1 MSVYFVTSNYSFSG
15 AKVRL
20 FLKNA
25 SIFDFLAFWRRNHP
39 SSSYSSYLYT
49 FKTNPMETTEK
60 KLFLLDAY
68 ALIYRAFFAMSK
80 NPRLNSKGVNTSAV
94 MGFLNSLYEILQK
107 EKPSHIGVAFDVA
120 GTAQRQAEYSE
131 YKANRE
137 KMPDDLRDAIPY
149 IIRLIEGFNI
159 PVYGVEGYEAD
170 DVIGT
175 LAKKAEQQGFLTY
188 MMTPDKDFG
197 QLVTDKILLYKPAK
211 FGEPAQVWGP
221 KEVCERYGIQE
232 PKQLIDILG
241 LWGDAADNIPGIP
254 GIGEKTAAQLV
265 GKYGSVENLIA
276 HADELKGKQ
285 KENVVNFAE
294 QGLMSKSLA
303 TINLEVP
310 VEFNEEELKAK
321 EPDVPML
328 MALFEE
334 LEFRTF
340 AKRFL
345 EDYKT
350 KQSTLDGPSTLRQA
364 QGSGTL
370 ASPSLRGTK
379 QSREVTE
386 GSQQNDLFST
396 EATSPSGQFD
406 LFNQGDN
413 SGLLEFSDKDSAKTV
428 AHNYQLVE
436 SDADIQALVGLLS
449 KQKQFVFD
457 TETTNIDVYSAELV
471 GLSFAIK
478 AHEAWYLSMPADQ
491 EECQKKLEL
500 LRPLFEDE
508 SILKIG
514 QNLKYDISMLA
525 QYGISVKG
533 KLFDTMLAHYLLEP
547 EQRHNM
553 DYLAEVYLNYIT
565 IPIEDLIG
573 KGRQQKTMREVPVN
587 LVKEYAA
594 EDADITLQLYEKLLP
609 LLKENGVEKLF
620 YEIEMPLVPVLSRME
635 ANGVRI
641 DTENLLQISEAFGV
655 EIHKIEE
662 EIYNAAGM
670 PFNIA
675 SPKQLGEVLFEKL
688 RIDEK
693 AKKTKTGQYATGEDV
708 LQKLSHKHPII
719 QLILDYRSFTKLK
732 STYLDAL
739 PALVNPKDGLIHT
752 SYNQAVTATGRLSSN
767 NPNLQNIPV
776 RTEKGREIRRA
787 FVPRSPQYTLLAADY
802 SQIELRIIA
811 HLSQDPAMMADFNL
825 GHDIHAATAAKVFHV
840 PMDQVTKEQRSRAKA
855 VNFGI
860 IYGMSA
866 FGLAERMELSRS
878 EAADIIKKYFEEYA
892 GIKEYMNRSIALA
905 RERGYAETILG
916 RRRYLRDINGAN
928 SVVRGFAERNAI
940 NAPIQGSSADMIKI
954 AMIGIHEELERLKMQ
969 SKMILQVHDELVFD
983 AHLDE
988 LDALKAIVQDK
999 MVNALPLSVPVV
1011 VEMNTG
1017 ANWLEAH

>member
-1 MSVYFVTSNYSFSG
+1 M
-15 AKVRL
+15 
-20 FLKNA
+20 
-25 SIFDFLAFWRRNHP
+25 
-39 SSSYSSYLYT
+39 
-49 FKTNPMETTEK
+49 EK

-68 ALIYRAFFAMSK
+68 ALIYRAFFALNK
-80 NPRLNSKGVNTSAV
+80 NPRINSKGLNTSAI
-94 MGFLNSLYEILQK
+94 MGFLNSLYEILK
-107 EKPSHIGVAFDVA
+107 NEKPTHIGVAFDVA

-137 KMPDDLRDAIPY
+137 KMPDDLRESIPY
-149 IIRLIEGFNI
+149 IIRLIEAFNI
-159 PVYGVEGYEAD
+159 AIYGVEGYEAD

-175 LAKKAEQQGFLTY
+175 LSKKAEQEGFTTY

-197 QLVTDKILLYKPAK
+197 QLVTDKVLLYKPAK
-211 FGEPAQVWGP
+211 FSEPAQVWGP
-221 KEVCERYGIQE
+221 KEVCERYGIKE

-254 GIGEKTAAQLV
+254 GIGEKTAAALV
-265 GKYGSVENLIA
+265 SQYGSVENLIA

-285 KENVVNFAE
+285 KENVINYAE
-294 QGLMSKSLA
+294 QGLMSKALA

-310 VEFNEEELKAK
+310 VEFNEEELRMK
-321 EPDVPML
+321 EPDLPSL

-340 AKRFL
+340 AKRFMD
-345 EDYKT
+345 DYKKT
-350 KQSTLDGPSTLRQA
+350 QA
-364 QGSGTL
+364 G
-370 ASPSLRGTK
+370 AAPSLQETKPSIETGGT
-379 QSREVTE
+379 QIT
-386 GSQQNDLFST
+386 
-396 EATSPSGQFD
+396 FD
-406 LFNQGDN
+406 LFNQDGATDN
-413 SGLLEFSDKDSAKTV
+413 LVPFSDKDSAKTLK
-428 AHNYQLVE
+428 HDYRLVE
-436 SDADIQALVGLLS
+436 TETDIKALVERLM
-449 KQKQFVFD
+449 KEKQFVFD
-457 TETTNIDVYSAELV
+457 SETTNIDVYSAELV

-478 AHEAWYLSMPADQ
+478 AHEAWYLPMPANRED
-491 EECQKKLEL
+491 CQKKLEL

-508 SILKIG
+508 GILKIG
-514 QNLKYDISMLA
+514 QNLKYDLSMLS

-573 KGRQQKTMREVPVN
+573 KGRQQKTMREVPIE

-635 ANGVRI
+635 ANGVKI
-641 DTENLLQISEAFGV
+641 DTENLQQISEAFGE

-662 EIYNAAGM
+662 EIYALAGT

-675 SPKQLGEVLFEKL
+675 SPKQLGEVLFERL
-688 RIDEK
+688 HVDEK
-693 AKKTKTGQYATGEDV
+693 AKKTKTGQYATGEEV
-708 LQKLSHKHPII
+708 LQKLLHKHAII
-719 QLILDYRSFTKLK
+719 QKILDYRSLTKLK

-776 RTEKGREIRRA
+776 RTAQGREIRRA
-787 FVPRSPQYTLLAADY
+787 FVPRSEAYTLLAADY

-811 HLSQDPAMMADFNL
+811 HLSGDPAMVNDFNM

-905 RERGYAETILG
+905 KERGYAETILG
-916 RRRYLRDINGAN
+916 RRRYLRDINSSN

-954 AMIGIHEELERLKMQ
+954 AMIGIHEEMERLQMQ

-988 LDALKAIVQDK
+988 LEALKTLVQDK
-999 MVNALPLSVPVV
+999 MVNALPLSVPVI

>member
-1 MSVYFVTSNYSFSG
+1 
-15 AKVRL
+15 
-20 FLKNA
+20 
-25 SIFDFLAFWRRNHP
+25 
-39 SSSYSSYLYT
+39 
-49 FKTNPMETTEK
+49 METTEK

-80 NPRLNSKGVNTSAV
+80 NPRMNSKGVNTSAV

-107 EKPSHIGVAFDVA
+107 EKPTHIGVAFDVA

-149 IIRLIEGFNI
+149 IIRLIEAFNI

-175 LAKKAEQQGFLTY
+175 LSKKAEKQGFTTY

-232 PKQLIDILG
+232 PTQLIDILG

-254 GIGEKTAAQLV
+254 GIGEKTAAILV

-285 KENVVNFAE
+285 KENVIAFAE
-294 QGLMSKSLA
+294 QGLMSKALA

-310 VEFNEEELKAK
+310 VDFDEEELKAK
-321 EPDVPML
+321 DPDVPAL

-345 EDYKT
+345 EDYKG
-350 KQSTLDGPSTLRQA
+350 KHGVDSPLPPSQRGKLETQL
-364 QGSGTL
+364 
-370 ASPSLRGTK
+370 PSSQRGTS
-379 QSREVTE
+379 QPTNGAG
-386 GSQQNDLFST
+386 GSQSSDLFS
-396 EATSPSGQFD
+396 SSGELD
-406 LFNQGDN
+406 LFHQGDN
-413 SGLLEFSDKDSAKTV
+413 SGLLEFSDKDSAKTI
-428 AHNYQLVE
+428 AHDYKLVE
-436 SDADIQALVGLLS
+436 AESDIKALVALLS
-449 KQKQFVFD
+449 KQQQFVFD

-471 GLSFAIK
+471 GVSFAIK
-478 AHEAWYLSMPADQ
+478 AHEAWYLSMPSEREA
-491 EECQKKLEL
+491 CQKKLEL
-500 LRPLFEDE
+500 LRPLFESE
-508 SILKIG
+508 NILKIG

-525 QYGISVKG
+525 QYGIAVKG
-533 KLFDTMLAHYLLEP
+533 KMFDTMLAHYLLEP

-553 DYLAEVYLNYIT
+553 DYLAEVYLNYLT

-573 KGRQQKTMREVPVN
+573 KGRQQKTMREGPVE

-609 LLKENGVEKLF
+609 LLTENGVEKLF

-635 ANGVRI
+635 ANGVKI
-641 DTENLLQISEAFGV
+641 DTENLQQISEAFGV
-655 EIHKIEE
+655 EIRIIEE
-662 EIYNAAGM
+662 EIYKAAGT

-675 SPKQLGEVLFEKL
+675 SPKQLGEILFERL

-708 LQKLSHKHPII
+708 LQKLAHKHPII
-719 QLILDYRSFTKLK
+719 QMILDYRSFTKLK

-787 FVPRSPQYTLLAADY
+787 FVPRSEAYTLLAADY

-811 HLSQDPAMMADFNL
+811 HLSQDPAMVADFNL

-878 EAADIIKKYFEEYA
+878 EAADIIRKYFEEYA

-954 AMIGIHEELERLKMQ
+954 AMIGIHQELERLKMQ

-988 LDALKAIVQDK
+988 LDALKAIVQNK

>member
-1 MSVYFVTSNYSFSG
+1 
-15 AKVRL
+15 
-20 FLKNA
+20 
-25 SIFDFLAFWRRNHP
+25 
-39 SSSYSSYLYT
+39 
-49 FKTNPMETTEK
+49 MENTEK

-68 ALIYRAFFAMSK
+68 ALIYRAFFALSK
-80 NPRLNSKGVNTSAV
+80 NPRMNSKGVNTSAV

-107 EKPSHIGVAFDVA
+107 EKPTHIGVAFDVS
-120 GTAQRQAEYSE
+120 GTAQRQAEYSK

-137 KMPDDLRDAIPY
+137 KMPDDLRDSIPY
-149 IIRLIEGFNI
+149 IIRLIEAFNI
-159 PVYGVEGYEAD
+159 PVYGMEGYEAD

-175 LAKKAEQQGFLTY
+175 LSKKAEQLDFITY

-221 KEVCERYGIQE
+221 KEVCERYGIKE

-265 GKYGSVENLIA
+265 QKYGSVENLIA

-294 QGLMSKSLA
+294 QGLLSKALA

-321 EPDVPML
+321 EPDVPAL

-334 LEFRTF
+334 LEFKTF

-345 EDYKT
+345 EDRGRGT
-350 KQSTLDGPSTLRQA
+350 AGHETTGRETMDTLDLFHQDGD
-364 QGSGTL
+364 
-370 ASPSLRGTK
+370 
-379 QSREVTE
+379 
-386 GSQQNDLFST
+386 NDLL
-396 EATSPSGQFD
+396 G
-406 LFNQGDN
+406 
-413 SGLLEFSDKDSAKTV
+413 FSDKDSAKTV
-428 AHNYQLVE
+428 QHDYKLVE
-436 SDADIQALVGLLS
+436 SDADIKSLVDLLC
-449 KQKQFVFD
+449 KQKQIVFD

-471 GLSFAIK
+471 GLSFSIK
-478 AHEAWYLSMPADQ
+478 AHEAWYLSMPA
-491 EECQKKLEL
+491 EREACQKKLEL
-500 LRPLFEDE
+500 LRPLFENE
-508 SILKIG
+508 GIQKIG

-533 KLFDTMLAHYLLEP
+533 PMFDTMLAHYLLEP

-553 DYLAEVYLNYIT
+553 DYLAEVYLNYLT

-573 KGRQQKTMREVPVN
+573 KGRQQKTMREVPVEQ
-587 LVKEYAA
+587 VKEYAA
-594 EDADITLQLYEKLLP
+594 EDADITLQLYEKLMP

-635 ANGVRI
+635 ANGVKI
-641 DTENLLQISEAFGV
+641 DTENLQQISEEFGK
-655 EIHKIEE
+655 EIRKIEE
-662 EIYNAAGM
+662 QIYGAAGT

-675 SPKQLGEVLFEKL
+675 SPKQLGEILFEKL
-688 RIDEK
+688 KIDEK

-719 QLILDYRSFTKLK
+719 QMILDYRSYTKLK

-787 FVPRSPQYTLLAADY
+787 FVPRSPQYTLLAAD
-802 SQIELRIIA
+802 
-811 HLSQDPAMMADFNL
+811 
-825 GHDIHAATAAKVFHV
+825 AATAAKVFHV
-840 PMDQVTKEQRSRAKA
+840 PMEQVTKEQRSRAKA

-954 AMIGIHEELERLKMQ
+954 AMIGIHQELERLKMQ

-988 LDALKAIVQDK
+988 LDTLKAIVQDK

-1017 ANWLEAH
+1017 SNWLEAH

>member
-1 MSVYFVTSNYSFSG
+1 
-15 AKVRL
+15 
-20 FLKNA
+20 
-25 SIFDFLAFWRRNHP
+25 
-39 SSSYSSYLYT
+39 
-49 FKTNPMETTEK
+49 METTEK

-68 ALIYRAFFAMSK
+68 ALIYRAFFAMNK
-80 NPRLNSKGVNTSAV
+80 NPRMNSKGVNTSAV
-94 MGFLNSLYEILQK
+94 MGFLNSLYEILK
-107 EKPSHIGVAFDVA
+107 NEKPTHIGVAFDVA

-137 KMPDDLRDAIPY
+137 KMPDDLRDSIPY
-149 IIRLIEGFNI
+149 IIRLIEAFNI

-175 LAKKAEQQGFLTY
+175 LSKKAEQQGFVTY

-211 FGEPAQVWGP
+211 FGEPAQIWGP
-221 KEVCERYGIQE
+221 KEVCQRYGIQE

-265 GKYGSVENLIA
+265 GQYGSVENLIA

-285 KENVVNFAE
+285 KENVINFAE
-294 QGLMSKSLA
+294 QGLMSKALA

-310 VEFNEEELKAK
+310 VEFDEEELKAK
-321 EPDVPML
+321 EPDLPAL

-334 LEFRTF
+334 LEFKTF

-345 EDYKT
+345 EDYKKT
-350 KQSTLDGPSTLRQA
+350 HSNVPQVETPTAKPS
-364 QGSGTL
+364 
-370 ASPSLRGTK
+370 SP
-379 QSREVTE
+379 
-386 GSQQNDLFST
+386 DLFSNET
-396 EATSPSGQFD
+396 PSTSGQFD
-406 LFNQGDN
+406 LFGQSEND
-413 SGLLEFSDKDSAKTV
+413 LLEFSDKDSAKTM
-428 AHNYQLVE
+428 AHEYKLVE
-436 SDADIQALVGLLS
+436 TETDIKALVELLS

-478 AHEAWYLSMPADQ
+478 AHEAWYLPMPTERD
-491 EECQKKLEL
+491 ECQKKLEL

-533 KLFDTMLAHYLLEP
+533 KMFDTMLAHYLLEP

-573 KGRQQKTMREVPVN
+573 KGRQQKTMREVPVE

-594 EDADITLQLYEKLLP
+594 EDADITLQLYDKLLP

-635 ANGVRI
+635 ANGVKI
-641 DTENLLQISEAFGV
+641 DTENLQQISEEFGR
-655 EIHKIEE
+655 EIKKIEE
-662 EIYNAAGM
+662 EIYALAGT

-675 SPKQLGEVLFEKL
+675 SPKQLGEILFEKL
-688 RIDEK
+688 HIDEK

-719 QLILDYRSFTKLK
+719 QKILDYRSFTKLK

-811 HLSQDPAMMADFNL
+811 HLSQDPAMVADFNL

-840 PMDQVTKEQRSRAKA
+840 PMEHVTKEQRSRAKA

-905 RERGYAETILG
+905 KERGYAETILG
-916 RRRYLRDINGAN
+916 RRRYLRDINAAN

-954 AMIGIHEELERLKMQ
+954 AMIGIHEELQRLKMQ

-1017 ANWLEAH
+1017 NNWLEAH

>member
-1 MSVYFVTSNYSFSG
+1 M
-15 AKVRL
+15 
-20 FLKNA
+20 
-25 SIFDFLAFWRRNHP
+25 
-39 SSSYSSYLYT
+39 
-49 FKTNPMETTEK
+49 K

-68 ALIYRAFFAMSK
+68 ALIYRAFFALNK

-94 MGFLNSLYEILQK
+94 MGFLNSLYEILK
-107 EKPSHIGVAFDVA
+107 NEKPTHIGVAFDVA
-120 GTAQRQAEYSE
+120 GTAQRQEEYSE

-149 IIRLIEGFNI
+149 IIRLIEAFNI

-175 LAKKAEQQGFLTY
+175 MSKMAEKQGFLTY

-197 QLVTDKILLYKPAK
+197 QLVTDKVLLYKPAK
-211 FGEPAQVWGP
+211 FGEPAQIWGP
-221 KEVCERYGIQE
+221 KEVCERYGIQD

-254 GIGEKTAAQLV
+254 GIGEKTAAILV

-285 KENVVNFAE
+285 KENVIEYAE
-294 QGLMSKSLA
+294 QGLMSKALA

-321 EPDVPML
+321 EPNLPAL

-334 LEFRTF
+334 LEFKTF

-345 EDYKT
+345 DDYKKMHEGQPIIET
-350 KQSTLDGPSTLRQA
+350 PAPKPS
-364 QGSGTL
+364 
-370 ASPSLRGTK
+370 SP
-379 QSREVTE
+379 
-386 GSQQNDLFST
+386 DLFST
-396 EATSPSGQFD
+396 EAPTPSGAFD
-406 LFNQGDN
+406 LFHQGGETGD
-413 SGLLEFSDKDSAKTV
+413 LLAFSDKDSAKTV
-428 AHNYQLVE
+428 QHDYKLVE
-436 SDADIQALVGLLS
+436 TETDIKTLVEFLS

-457 TETTNIDVYSAELV
+457 TETTNIDVYSANLV
-471 GLSFAIK
+471 GLSLAIK
-478 AHEAWYLSMPADQ
+478 AHEAWYLPMPANQD
-491 EECQKKLEL
+491 ECQQKLEL
-500 LRPLFEDE
+500 LRPLFENE

-525 QYGISVKG
+525 QYGIAVKG
-533 KLFDTMLAHYLLEP
+533 KMFDTMLAHYLLEP

-573 KGRQQKTMREVPVN
+573 KGRMQKTMRDVPVS

-635 ANGVRI
+635 ANGVKI
-641 DTENLLQISEAFGV
+641 DTENLKQISEEFGR
-655 EIHKIEE
+655 EIHNIEE
-662 EIYNAAGM
+662 EIYDLAGT

-675 SPKQLGEVLFEKL
+675 SPKQLGEILFEKL

-708 LQKLSHKHPII
+708 LQKLLHKHPIV
-719 QLILDYRSFTKLK
+719 QKILDYRSFTKLK

-787 FVPRSPQYTLLAADY
+787 FVPRNEAYTLLAADY

-811 HLSQDPAMMADFNL
+811 HLSQDPAMVADFNL

-916 RRRYLRDINGAN
+916 RRRYLRDINGSN

-954 AMIGIHEELERLKMQ
+954 AMIGIHEELQRLKMQ

-983 AHLDE
+983 VHLDE
-988 LDALKAIVQDK
+988 LDTLKAIVQDK
-999 MVNALPLSVPVV
+999 MINALPLSVPVV

-1017 ANWLEAH
+1017 SNWLEAH

>member
-1 MSVYFVTSNYSFSG
+1 
-15 AKVRL
+15 
-20 FLKNA
+20 
-25 SIFDFLAFWRRNHP
+25 
-39 SSSYSSYLYT
+39 
-49 FKTNPMETTEK
+49 METTEK

-68 ALIYRAFFAMSK
+68 ALIYRAFFALNK
-80 NPRLNSKGVNTSAV
+80 NPRLNSKGLNTSAI
-94 MGFLNSLYEILQK
+94 MGFLNSLYEILK
-107 EKPSHIGVAFDVA
+107 NEKPTHIGVAFDVA
-120 GTAQRQAEYSE
+120 GTEQRQAEYSE

-137 KMPDDLRDAIPY
+137 KMPEDLREAIPY

-159 PVYGVEGYEAD
+159 PIYGVEGYEAD

-175 LAKKAEQQGFLTY
+175 MSKMAEQQGFITY

-197 QLVTDKILLYKPAK
+197 QLVTDKVLLYKPAK
-211 FGEPAQVWGP
+211 FGEPAQIWGP

-254 GIGEKTAAQLV
+254 GIGEKTAAILV

-285 KENVVNFAE
+285 KENVIAYAE
-294 QGLMSKSLA
+294 QGLMSKALA

-310 VEFNEEELKAK
+310 VEFNEEELRIK
-321 EPDVPML
+321 EPDVPAL

-334 LEFRTF
+334 LEFKTF

-345 EDYKT
+345 DDYKKT
-350 KQSTLDGPSTLRQA
+350 HEDAL
-364 QGSGTL
+364 
-370 ASPSLRGTK
+370 PSLRGTK
-379 QSREVTE
+379 QSKEATE
-386 GSQQNDLFST
+386 SQTPNLFSN
-396 EATSPSGQFD
+396 EASIPSGQFD
-406 LFNQGDN
+406 LFHQDDTTGD
-413 SGLLEFSDKDSAKTV
+413 LLAFSDKNSAKTTQ
-428 AHNYQLVE
+428 HDYQLVE
-436 SDADIQALVGLLS
+436 TEADIKALAELLS

-478 AHEAWYLSMPADQ
+478 AHEAWYLPMPTNR
-491 EECQKKLEL
+491 EECQEKLEL

-508 SILKIG
+508 NILKIG
-514 QNLKYDISMLA
+514 QNLKYDISMLV
-525 QYGISVKG
+525 QYGIAVKG
-533 KLFDTMLAHYLLEP
+533 KMFDTMLAHYLLEP

-573 KGRQQKTMREVPVN
+573 KGRQQKTMREVPIE

-635 ANGVRI
+635 ANGVKI
-641 DTENLLQISEAFGV
+641 DTQNLQQISEEFGG

-662 EIYNAAGM
+662 EIYELAGT

-675 SPKQLGEVLFEKL
+675 SPKQLGEILFEKL
-688 RIDEK
+688 KIDEK
-693 AKKTKTGQYATGEDV
+693 AKKTKTGQYATGEEV

-719 QLILDYRSFTKLK
+719 QKILDYRSFTKLK

-787 FVPRSPQYTLLAADY
+787 FVPRSSQYTLLAADY

-811 HLSQDPAMMADFNL
+811 HLSQDPAMVADFNL

-905 RERGYAETILG
+905 KERGYAETILG
-916 RRRYLRDINGAN
+916 RRRYLRDINGSN

-954 AMIGIHEELERLKMQ
+954 AMIGIHQEMRKLKMQ

-988 LDALKAIVQDK
+988 LNELKSIVENK
-999 MVNALPLSVPVV
+999 MVNALSLSVPVV

-1017 ANWLEAH
+1017 MNWLEAH

>member
-1 MSVYFVTSNYSFSG
+1 
-15 AKVRL
+15 
-20 FLKNA
+20 
-25 SIFDFLAFWRRNHP
+25 
-39 SSSYSSYLYT
+39 
-49 FKTNPMETTEK
+49 METSEK

-149 IIRLIEGFNI
+149 IIRLIEAFNI

-211 FGEPAQVWGP
+211 FGEPAQIWGP

-276 HADELKGKQ
+276 HVDELKGKQ
-285 KENVVNFAE
+285 KENVINFAE

-321 EPDVPML
+321 EPDVPAL
-328 MALFEE
+328 MTLFEE

-345 EDYKT
+345 EDYKG
-350 KQSTLDGPSTLRQA
+350 KQSTLDGPST
-364 QGSGTL
+364 GSGTSAL
-370 ASPSLRGTK
+370 PSLRGTK
-379 QSREVTE
+379 QSRETAE
-386 GSQQNDLFST
+386 SQTPDLFST
-396 EATSPSGQFD
+396 STPSGEFD

-413 SGLLEFSDKDSAKTV
+413 NGILEFSDKDSAKTV
-428 AHNYQLVE
+428 KHDYKLVE
-436 SDADIQALVGLLS
+436 NDSDIKALVDLLS

-457 TETTNIDVYSAELV
+457 TETTNIDVYFAELV

-478 AHEAWYLSMPADQ
+478 AHEAWYLSMPVER

-573 KGRQQKTMREVPVN
+573 KGRMQKTMREVPVE
-587 LVKEYAA
+587 LVREYAA

-641 DTENLLQISEAFGV
+641 DTENLQQISEAFGV

-662 EIYNAAGM
+662 EIYKAAGM

-675 SPKQLGEVLFEKL
+675 SPKQLGEVLFERL

-719 QLILDYRSFTKLK
+719 QMILDYRSFTKLK

-787 FVPRSPQYTLLAADY
+787 FVPRSPEYTLLAADY

-811 HLSQDPAMMADFNL
+811 HLSQDPAMVADFNL

-999 MVNALPLSVPVV
+999 MVNALPLSVPVI

>member
-1 MSVYFVTSNYSFSG
+1 
-15 AKVRL
+15 
-20 FLKNA
+20 
-25 SIFDFLAFWRRNHP
+25 
-39 SSSYSSYLYT
+39 
-49 FKTNPMETTEK
+49 MENNEK

-68 ALIYRAFFAMSK
+68 ALIYRAFFAMNK
-80 NPRLNSKGVNTSAV
+80 NPRVNSKGLNTSAV
-94 MGFLNSLYEILQK
+94 MGFLNSLYEILK
-107 EKPSHIGVAFDVA
+107 NEKPTHIGVAFDVA
-120 GTAQRQAEYSE
+120 GAAQRQAEYTE

-137 KMPDDLRDAIPY
+137 KMPDDLRESIPY
-149 IIRLIEGFNI
+149 IIRLIEAFNI
-159 PVYGVEGYEAD
+159 AIYGEEGYEAD

-175 LAKKAEQQGFLTY
+175 LSKKAEQQGFVTY

-221 KEVCERYGIQE
+221 KEVCERYGIKE
-232 PKQLIDILG
+232 PIQLIDILG
-241 LWGDAADNIPGIP
+241 LWGDASDNIPGIP

-265 GKYGSVENLIA
+265 AQYGTVENLIA

-285 KENVVNFAE
+285 KENVINFAE
-294 QGLMSKSLA
+294 QGLMSKALA

-310 VEFNEEELKAK
+310 VKFNEEDLRLK
-321 EPDVPML
+321 EPDVPAL

-334 LEFRTF
+334 LEFKAF

-345 EDYKT
+345 DDYKKT
-350 KQSTLDGPSTLRQA
+350 HDGLSPSQKGAEGTPST
-364 QGSGTL
+364 
-370 ASPSLRGTK
+370 PSLRGTM
-379 QSREVTE
+379 
-386 GSQQNDLFST
+386 
-396 EATSPSGQFD
+396 PSDSNFD
-406 LFNQGDN
+406 LFNQDGASGD
-413 SGLLEFSDKDSAKTV
+413 LVAFSDKESAKTV
-428 AHNYQLVE
+428 EHDYQLVE
-436 SDADIQALVGLLS
+436 TEADIKALVALLS
-449 KQKQFVFD
+449 KEKQFVFD
-457 TETTNIDVYSAELV
+457 TETTNIDVYAAELV

-478 AHEAWYLSMPADQ
+478 AHEAWYLPMPANRED
-491 EECQKKLEL
+491 CQKKLEL
-500 LRPLFEDE
+500 LRPLFEAE

-573 KGRQQKTMREVPVN
+573 KGRQQKTMREVPVEQ
-587 LVKEYAA
+587 VKEYAA

-635 ANGVRI
+635 ANGVKI
-641 DTENLLQISEAFGV
+641 DTQNLQQISEEFGD

-662 EIYNAAGM
+662 EIYSLAGT

-693 AKKTKTGQYATGEDV
+693 AKKTKTGQYATGEEV
-708 LQKLSHKHPII
+708 LQKLLHKHPIV
-719 QLILDYRSFTKLK
+719 QKILDYRSFTKLK

-776 RTEKGREIRRA
+776 RTEQGREIRRA
-787 FVPRSPQYTLLAADY
+787 FVPRSEAYTLLAADY

-811 HLSQDPAMMADFNL
+811 HLSGDPAMVNDFNL

-840 PMDQVTKEQRSRAKA
+840 PMEAVTKEQRSRAKA

-905 RERGYAETILG
+905 KERGYAETILG
-916 RRRYLRDINGAN
+916 RRRYLRDINSSN

-954 AMIGIHEELERLKMQ
+954 AMIGIHEEMQRLGMQ
-969 SKMILQVHDELVFD
+969 SKMMLQVHDELVFD

-988 LDALKAIVQDK
+988 LSELKVLVRDK
-999 MVNALPLSVPVV
+999 MVNAMPLSVPVI

>member
-1 MSVYFVTSNYSFSG
+1 
-15 AKVRL
+15 
-20 FLKNA
+20 
-25 SIFDFLAFWRRNHP
+25 
-39 SSSYSSYLYT
+39 
-49 FKTNPMETTEK
+49 METTKK

-68 ALIYRAFFAMSK
+68 ALIYRAFFALSK
-80 NPRLNSKGVNTSAV
+80 NPRMNSTGVNTSAI

-107 EKPSHIGVAFDVA
+107 EKPTHIGVAFDVS

-137 KMPDDLRDAIPY
+137 KMPDDLRESIPY
-149 IIRLIEGFNI
+149 IIRLIEAFNI

-175 LAKKAEQQGFLTY
+175 LSKKAEQQGFTTY

-221 KEVCERYGIQE
+221 KEVCERYGIKE

-241 LWGDAADNIPGIP
+241 LWGDTSDNIPGIP
-254 GIGEKTAAQLV
+254 GIGEKTASTLV
-265 GKYGSVENLIA
+265 GQYGSVENLIA

-285 KENVVNFAE
+285 KENVINFAE
-294 QGLMSKSLA
+294 QGLMSKALA

-310 VEFNEEELKAK
+310 VGFNEEELKAK
-321 EPDVPML
+321 EPDVPAL

-334 LEFRTF
+334 LEFKTF

-345 EDYKT
+345 DDYKKAHGDVPQAET
-350 KQSTLDGPSTLRQA
+350 PTPKPSA
-364 QGSGTL
+364 
-370 ASPSLRGTK
+370 P
-379 QSREVTE
+379 
-386 GSQQNDLFST
+386 NLFST
-396 EATSPSGQFD
+396 TPPSSEFD
-406 LFNQGDN
+406 LFHQGDN

-428 AHNYQLVE
+428 PHDYKLVE
-436 SDADIQALVGLLS
+436 TEADIKALVELLS
-449 KQKQFVFD
+449 KQQQFVFD
-457 TETTNIDVYSAELV
+457 TETTNIDVYSADLV

-478 AHEAWYLSMPADQ
+478 AHEAWYLPMPA
-491 EECQKKLEL
+491 EREACQMKLEL
-500 LRPLFEDE
+500 LRPLFENE
-508 SILKIG
+508 TILKIG

-525 QYGISVKG
+525 QYGIRVKG
-533 KLFDTMLAHYLLEP
+533 PMFDTMLAHYLLEP

-553 DYLAEVYLNYIT
+553 DYLAEVYLNYLT

-573 KGRQQKTMREVPVN
+573 KGRMQKTMREVPVG

-620 YEIEMPLVPVLSRME
+620 FEIEMPLVPVLSCME

-641 DTENLLQISEAFGV
+641 DTENLQQISEAFGV
-655 EIHKIEE
+655 EIRKIEE
-662 EIYNAAGM
+662 EIYKAAGM

-675 SPKQLGEVLFEKL
+675 SPKQLGEILFERL

-719 QLILDYRSFTKLK
+719 QMILDYRSLTKLK

-776 RTEKGREIRRA
+776 RTAQGREIRRA

-811 HLSQDPAMMADFNL
+811 HLSQDPAMVNDFNL

-954 AMIGIHEELERLKMQ
+954 AMIGIHQELERLKMR

-988 LDALKAIVQDK
+988 LDALKSIVQDK

>member
-1 MSVYFVTSNYSFSG
+1 
-15 AKVRL
+15 
-20 FLKNA
+20 
-25 SIFDFLAFWRRNHP
+25 
-39 SSSYSSYLYT
+39 
-49 FKTNPMETTEK
+49 METTEK

-68 ALIYRAFFAMSK
+68 ALIYRAFFALNK
-80 NPRLNSKGVNTSAV
+80 NPRINSKGVNTSAV
-94 MGFLNSLYEILQK
+94 MGFLNSLYEILK
-107 EKPSHIGVAFDVA
+107 NERPSHIGVAFDVA
-120 GTAQRQAEYSE
+120 GTAQRQEEYSE

-137 KMPDDLRDAIPY
+137 KMPDDLRESIPY
-149 IIRLIEGFNI
+149 IIRLIEAFNI
-159 PVYGVEGYEAD
+159 PIYGVEGYEAD

-175 LAKKAEQQGFLTY
+175 LSKKAEKEGFTTY

-197 QLVTDKILLYKPAK
+197 QLVTDKVLLYKPAK
-211 FGEPAQVWGP
+211 FGEPAQIWGP
-221 KEVCERYGIQE
+221 KEVCERYGISE

-254 GIGEKTAAQLV
+254 GIGEKTAAILV

-285 KENVVNFAE
+285 KENVIAFAE
-294 QGLMSKSLA
+294 QGLMSKALA

-310 VEFNEEELKAK
+310 VNFDEDELKAK
-321 EPDVPML
+321 EPDLPAL

-334 LEFRTF
+334 LEFKTF

-345 EDYKT
+345 DDYKKT
-350 KQSTLDGPSTLRQA
+350 HTGEASLDCFVPRNDGKTS
-364 QGSGTL
+364 
-370 ASPSLRGTK
+370 
-379 QSREVTE
+379 
-386 GSQQNDLFST
+386 GSQAPDLFSN
-396 EATSPSGQFD
+396 ETSTPSGQFD
-406 LFNQGDN
+406 LFNQDGGN
-413 SGLLEFSDKDSAKTV
+413 GLLGFSDKDSAKTV
-428 AHNYQLVE
+428 QHVYKLVE
-436 SDADIQALVGLLS
+436 TDEEIKALVERLS
-449 KQKQFVFD
+449 QQTRFVFD
-457 TETTNIDVYSAELV
+457 TETTNIDVYSADLV

-478 AHEAWYLSMPADQ
+478 AHEAWYLSMPANR
-491 EECQKKLEL
+491 EECQRKLEL

-508 SILKIG
+508 SIMKIG
-514 QNLKYDISMLA
+514 QNLKFDISMLA

-533 KLFDTMLAHYLLEP
+533 KLFDTMLAHYLIEP

-553 DYLAEVYLNYIT
+553 DYLAEVYLNYVT
-565 IPIEDLIG
+565 IPIEELIG
-573 KGRQQKTMREVPVN
+573 KGRQQKTMREVPVE

-594 EDADITLQLYEKLLP
+594 EDADITMQLYEKLLP

-635 ANGVRI
+635 ANGVKI
-641 DTENLLQISEAFGV
+641 DTENLKQISDEFAV
-655 EIHKIEE
+655 EIRKIEE
-662 EIYNAAGM
+662 QIYELAGM

-675 SPKQLGEVLFEKL
+675 SPKQLGEILFEKL

-693 AKKTKTGQYATGEDV
+693 AKKTKTGQYATGEEV
-708 LQKLSHKHPII
+708 LQKLAHKHPIVN
-719 QLILDYRSFTKLK
+719 LILDYRSLTKLK

-739 PALVNPKDGLIHT
+739 PALVNPEDGLIHT
-752 SYNQAVTATGRLSSN
+752 SFNQAVTATGRLSSN

-787 FVPRSPQYTLLAADY
+787 FVPRSEQYTLLAADY

-811 HLSQDPAMMADFNL
+811 HLSQDPAMVADFNL

-840 PMDQVTKEQRSRAKA
+840 PMEQVTKEQRSRAKA

-905 RERGYAETILG
+905 KERGYAETILG

-954 AMIGIHEELERLKMQ
+954 AMIGIQQELERLKMQ

-988 LDALKAIVQDK
+988 LDTLKSIVQDK
-999 MVNALPLSVPVV
+999 MVNAMPLSVPVV
-1011 VEMNTG
+1011 VEINTG

>member
-1 MSVYFVTSNYSFSG
+1 
-15 AKVRL
+15 
-20 FLKNA
+20 
-25 SIFDFLAFWRRNHP
+25 
-39 SSSYSSYLYT
+39 
-49 FKTNPMETTEK
+49 METAEK
-60 KLFLLDAY
+60 RLFLLDAY
-68 ALIYRAFFAMSK
+68 ALIYRAFFALNK

-94 MGFLNSLYEILQK
+94 MGFLNSLYEILK
-107 EKPSHIGVAFDVA
+107 NEKPTHIGVAFDVA
-120 GTAQRQAEYSE
+120 GTAQRQEEYSE

-149 IIRLIEGFNI
+149 IIRLIEAFNI
-159 PVYGVEGYEAD
+159 PIYGVEGYEAD

-175 LAKKAEQQGFLTY
+175 MSKMAEKQGFLTY

-197 QLVTDKILLYKPAK
+197 QLVTDKVLLYKPAK
-211 FGEPAQVWGP
+211 FGEPAQIWGP
-221 KEVCERYGIQE
+221 KEVCERYGIQD

-254 GIGEKTAAQLV
+254 GIGEKTAAILV

-285 KENVVNFAE
+285 KENVIEFAE
-294 QGLMSKSLA
+294 QGLMSKALA

-321 EPDVPML
+321 EPNLPAL

-334 LEFRTF
+334 LEFKTF

-345 EDYKT
+345 EDYKG
-350 KQSTLDGPSTLRQA
+350 KHGVDSPL
-364 QGSGTL
+364 
-370 ASPSLRGTK
+370 SPSQRGT
-379 QSREVTE
+379 QPTGALV
-386 GSQQNDLFST
+386 GSQQPKLFSSDET
-396 EATSPSGQFD
+396 FD
-406 LFNQGDN
+406 LFHQGGDT
-413 SGLLEFSDKDSAKTV
+413 GDLLAFSDKDSAKTV
-428 AHNYQLVE
+428 KHDYKLVE
-436 SDADIQALVGLLS
+436 SEADIKALVELLS
-449 KQKQFVFD
+449 KQPQFVFD

-478 AHEAWYLSMPADQ
+478 AHEAWYLPMPADQ

-500 LRPLFEDE
+500 LRPLFENE

-525 QYGISVKG
+525 QYGIAVKG
-533 KLFDTMLAHYLLEP
+533 KMFDTMLAHYLHEP

-553 DYLAEVYLNYIT
+553 DYLAEVYLNYFT

-573 KGRQQKTMREVPVN
+573 KGRIQKTMREVPIS

-594 EDADITLQLYEKLLP
+594 EDADITLQLYEKLQP

-635 ANGVRI
+635 ANGVKI
-641 DTENLLQISEAFGV
+641 DTENLKQISEEFGG

-662 EIYNAAGM
+662 EIYNLAGT

-675 SPKQLGEVLFEKL
+675 SPKQLGEILFEKL

-693 AKKTKTGQYATGEDV
+693 AKKTKTGQYATGEEV
-708 LQKLSHKHPII
+708 LQKLLHKHPIV
-719 QLILDYRSFTKLK
+719 QKILDYRSFTKLK

-776 RTEKGREIRRA
+776 RTAQGREIRRA
-787 FVPRSPQYTLLAADY
+787 FVPRSDAYTLLAADY

-811 HLSQDPAMMADFNL
+811 HLSQDPAMVADFNL

-840 PMDQVTKEQRSRAKA
+840 PMEQVTKEQRSRAKA

-916 RRRYLRDINGAN
+916 RRRYLRDINGSN

-954 AMIGIHEELERLKMQ
+954 AMIGIHEELQRLKMQ

-999 MVNALPLSVPVV
+999 MVNALPLSVPVI

-1017 ANWLEAH
+1017 DNWLEAH

>member
-1 MSVYFVTSNYSFSG
+1 
-15 AKVRL
+15 
-20 FLKNA
+20 
-25 SIFDFLAFWRRNHP
+25 
-39 SSSYSSYLYT
+39 
-49 FKTNPMETTEK
+49 METTEK

-68 ALIYRAFFAMSK
+68 ALIYRAFFALSK
-80 NPRLNSKGVNTSAV
+80 NPRMNSKGVNTSAV

-107 EKPSHIGVAFDVA
+107 EKPTHIGVAFDVS

-137 KMPDDLRDAIPY
+137 KMPDDLRDSIPY

-170 DVIGT
+170 DIIGT
-175 LAKKAEQQGFLTY
+175 LSKKAEQQGFTTY

-211 FGEPAQVWGP
+211 FGGPAQIWGP
-221 KEVCERYGIQE
+221 KEVCERYGIKE

-241 LWGDAADNIPGIP
+241 LWGDASDNIPGIP

-265 GKYGSVENLIA
+265 GQYGSVENLIA

-285 KENVVNFAE
+285 KENVINFAE
-294 QGLMSKSLA
+294 QGLMSKALA

-321 EPDVPML
+321 EPDVPAL

-345 EDYKT
+345 EEYKG
-350 KQSTLDGPSTLRQA
+350 KHLVDSPLPPSQ
-364 QGSGTL
+364 
-370 ASPSLRGTK
+370 RGTG
-379 QSREVTE
+379 QPTGASG
-386 GSQQNDLFST
+386 GSQPHTPDLFST
-396 EATSPSGQFD
+396 PTLTGEFD
-406 LFNQGDN
+406 LFHQGDN

-428 AHNYQLVE
+428 PHDYKLVE
-436 SDADIQALVGLLS
+436 TEADIKALVELLS
-449 KQKQFVFD
+449 KQQQFVFD

-478 AHEAWYLSMPADQ
+478 AHEAWYLSMPA
-491 EECQKKLEL
+491 EREACQTKLEL
-500 LRPLFEDE
+500 LRPLFENE

-525 QYGISVKG
+525 QYGVSVKG
-533 KLFDTMLAHYLLEP
+533 KMFDTMLAHYLLEP

-553 DYLAEVYLNYIT
+553 DYLAEVYLNYLT

-573 KGRQQKTMREVPVN
+573 KGRQQKTMREVPVE

-635 ANGVRI
+635 ANGVKI
-641 DTENLLQISEAFGV
+641 DTENLQQISEAFGR
-655 EIHKIEE
+655 EIRKIEE
-662 EIYNAAGM
+662 EIYKAAGT

-675 SPKQLGEVLFEKL
+675 SPKQLGEILFERL

-719 QLILDYRSFTKLK
+719 QMILDYRSLTKLK

-787 FVPRSPQYTLLAADY
+787 FVPRSEAYTLLAADY

-811 HLSQDPAMMADFNL
+811 HLSQDPAMVNDFNL

-916 RRRYLRDINGAN
+916 RRRYLRDINSAN

-954 AMIGIHEELERLKMQ
+954 AMIGIHQELERLKMQ

-999 MVNALPLSVPVV
+999 MVNALPLSVPVI

>member
-1 MSVYFVTSNYSFSG
+1 
-15 AKVRL
+15 
-20 FLKNA
+20 
-25 SIFDFLAFWRRNHP
+25 
-39 SSSYSSYLYT
+39 
-49 FKTNPMETTEK
+49 METTEK

-68 ALIYRAFFAMSK
+68 ALIYRAFFAMNK
-80 NPRLNSKGVNTSAV
+80 NPRMTSKGLNTSAV
-94 MGFLNSLYEILQK
+94 MGFLNSLYEILK
-107 EKPSHIGVAFDVA
+107 NEKPTHIGVAFDVA

-137 KMPDDLRDAIPY
+137 KMPDDLRESIPY
-149 IIRLIEGFNI
+149 IIRLIEAFNI
-159 PVYGVEGYEAD
+159 PIYGVEGYEAD

-175 LAKKAEQQGFLTY
+175 LSKKAEQQGFTTY

-197 QLVTDKILLYKPAK
+197 QLVTDKVLLYKPAK

-265 GKYGSVENLIA
+265 QKYGSVENLIA

-285 KENVVNFAE
+285 KENVINFAE
-294 QGLMSKSLA
+294 QGMMSKMLA

-310 VEFNEEELKAK
+310 VEFDEEELKAK
-321 EPDVPML
+321 EPDLPAL

-334 LEFRTF
+334 LEFKTF

-345 EDYKT
+345 EDYKG
-350 KQSTLDGPSTLRQA
+350 KQSTLDGPST
-364 QGSGTL
+364 GSGTS

-379 QSREVTE
+379 QSRETAE
-386 GSQQNDLFST
+386 SQTPDLFST
-396 EATSPSGQFD
+396 STPSGEFD
-406 LFNQGDN
+406 LFHQNDN

-428 AHNYQLVE
+428 QHDYKLVE
-436 SDADIQALVGLLS
+436 TEADIKVLVELLKS
-449 KQKQFVFD
+449 QKQFIFD
-457 TETTNIDVYSAELV
+457 TETTNVDVYSADLV
-471 GLSFAIK
+471 GVSFAIK
-478 AHEAWYLSMPADQ
+478 AHEAWYLPMPT
-491 EECQKKLEL
+491 EREKCQKKLEL

-508 SILKIG
+508 TILKIG

-525 QYGISVKG
+525 QYGINVKG
-533 KLFDTMLAHYLLEP
+533 KMFDTMLAHYLLEP

-573 KGRQQKTMREVPVN
+573 KGRQQKTMREVPIE
-587 LVKEYAA
+587 LAKEYAA

-620 YEIEMPLVPVLSRME
+620 YDIEMPLVPVLSRME
-635 ANGVRI
+635 ANGVKI
-641 DTENLLQISEAFGV
+641 DTQNLQQISDEFGG
-655 EIHKIEE
+655 EIQKIEE
-662 EIYNAAGM
+662 EIYALAGT

-688 RIDEK
+688 KIDEK
-693 AKKTKTGQYATGEDV
+693 AKKTKTGQYATGEEV
-708 LQKLSHKHPII
+708 LQKLLHKHPII
-719 QLILDYRSFTKLK
+719 QKILDYRSFTKLK

-776 RTEKGREIRRA
+776 RTAQGREIRRA

-811 HLSQDPAMMADFNL
+811 HLSQDPAMVNDFNL

-840 PMDQVTKEQRSRAKA
+840 PMNEVTKEQRSRAKA

-954 AMIGIHEELERLKMQ
+954 AMIGIHKEMQRLKMQ
-969 SKMILQVHDELVFD
+969 SKMMLQVHDELVFD

-988 LDALKAIVQDK
+988 LDALKAIVNDK

-1017 ANWLEAH
+1017 NNWLEAH

>member
-1 MSVYFVTSNYSFSG
+1 MVILEAISSQFKYFFV
-15 AKVRL
+15 
-20 FLKNA
+20 FLPHK
-25 SIFDFLAFWRRNHP
+25 I
-39 SSSYSSYLYT
+39 Y
-49 FKTNPMETTEK
+49 PMETSEK

-68 ALIYRAFFAMSK
+68 ALIYRAFFALNK

-94 MGFLNSLYEILQK
+94 MGFLNSLYEILK
-107 EKPSHIGVAFDVA
+107 NEKPTHIGVAFDVA

-137 KMPDDLRDAIPY
+137 KMPDDLREAIPY
-149 IIRLIEGFNI
+149 IIRLIEAFNI
-159 PVYGVEGYEAD
+159 PIYGVEGYEAD

-175 LAKKAEQQGFLTY
+175 MSKMAEQQGFTTY

-197 QLVTDKILLYKPAK
+197 QLVTDKVLLYKPAK
-211 FGEPAQVWGP
+211 FGEPAQIWGP
-221 KEVCERYGIQE
+221 KEVCERYGIQD

-254 GIGEKTAAQLV
+254 GIGEKTAAILV

-285 KENVVNFAE
+285 KENVIEFAE
-294 QGLMSKSLA
+294 QGLMSKALA

-310 VEFNEEELKAK
+310 VEFNEEELRAK
-321 EPDVPML
+321 EPDLPAL

-345 EDYKT
+345 DDYKKT
-350 KQSTLDGPSTLRQA
+350 HDNVPTVETPAPKPA
-364 QGSGTL
+364 Q
-370 ASPSLRGTK
+370 P
-379 QSREVTE
+379 
-386 GSQQNDLFST
+386 DLFSNET
-396 EATSPSGQFD
+396 LNASGQFD
-406 LFNQGDN
+406 LFNQGGNTGD
-413 SGLLEFSDKDSAKTV
+413 LLAFSDKDSAKTV
-428 AHNYQLVE
+428 QHDYKLVE
-436 SDADIQALVGLLS
+436 TEADIKALVELLS

-457 TETTNIDVYSAELV
+457 TETTNIDVYLAELV
-471 GLSFAIK
+471 GVSFAIK
-478 AHEAWYLSMPADQ
+478 AHEAWYLPMPANQ
-491 EECQKKLEL
+491 EECQQKLEL

-508 SILKIG
+508 NILKIG

-525 QYGISVKG
+525 QYGIAVKG
-533 KLFDTMLAHYLLEP
+533 RMFDTMLAHYLLEP

-573 KGRQQKTMREVPVN
+573 KGRMKKTMREVPVS

-594 EDADITLQLYEKLLP
+594 EDADITLQLYEKLMP

-635 ANGVRI
+635 ANGVKI
-641 DTENLLQISEAFGV
+641 DTENLQQISEEFGR

-662 EIYNAAGM
+662 EIYELAGT

-675 SPKQLGEVLFEKL
+675 SPKQLGEILFEKL
-688 RIDEK
+688 KIDEK
-693 AKKTKTGQYATGEDV
+693 AKKTKTGQYATGEEV
-708 LQKLSHKHPII
+708 LQKLLHKHLII
-719 QLILDYRSFTKLK
+719 QKILDYRSLTKLK

-787 FVPRSPQYTLLAADY
+787 FVPRSEAYTLLAADY

-811 HLSQDPAMMADFNL
+811 HLSQDPAMVSDFNL

-916 RRRYLRDINGAN
+916 RRRYLRDINGSN

-954 AMIGIHEELERLKMQ
+954 AMIGIHEEMQRLKMQ

-983 AHLDE
+983 AHLGE
-988 LDALKAIVQDK
+988 LNELKSIVENK

-1011 VEMNTG
+1011 VEINTG
-1017 ANWLEAH
+1017 SNWLEAH

>member
-1 MSVYFVTSNYSFSG
+1 
-15 AKVRL
+15 
-20 FLKNA
+20 
-25 SIFDFLAFWRRNHP
+25 
-39 SSSYSSYLYT
+39 
-49 FKTNPMETTEK
+49 METTEK

-68 ALIYRAFFAMSK
+68 ALIYRAFFAMNK
-80 NPRLNSKGVNTSAV
+80 NPRMNSKGVNTSAI

-107 EKPSHIGVAFDVA
+107 EKPTHIGVAFDVA

-149 IIRLIEGFNI
+149 IIRLIEAFNI

-310 VEFNEEELKAK
+310 VKFDEEDLKAK
-321 EPDVPML
+321 EPDVPAL

-345 EDYKT
+345 EDYKERFGGDSPLPLS
-350 KQSTLDGPSTLRQA
+350 QRVNQA
-364 QGSGTL
+364 KETNLQ
-370 ASPSLRGTK
+370 P
-379 QSREVTE
+379 
-386 GSQQNDLFST
+386 NLFSPN
-396 EATSPSGQFD
+396 ATFD
-406 LFNQGDN
+406 LFNQDDN
-413 SGLLEFSDKDSAKTV
+413 DGLLEFSDKESAKTV
-428 AHNYQLVE
+428 QHEYKLVE
-436 SDADIQALVGLLS
+436 SEEDIKALAKMLS
-449 KQKQFVFD
+449 IQSRFVFD
-457 TETTNIDVYSAELV
+457 TETTHIDVYSAELV

-478 AHEAWYLSMPADQ
+478 AHEAWYLPMPTERGD
-491 EECQKKLEL
+491 CQKKLEL

-508 SILKIG
+508 NILKIG

-525 QYGISVKG
+525 RYGISVKG
-533 KLFDTMLAHYLLEP
+533 KMFDTMLAHYLLEP

-553 DYLAEVYLNYIT
+553 DYLAEIYLNYLT

-573 KGRQQKTMREVPVN
+573 KGRQQKTMREVPKET
-587 LVKEYAA
+587 VKEYAA

-620 YEIEMPLVPVLSRME
+620 YELEMPLVPVLSRME
-635 ANGVRI
+635 ANGVKI
-641 DTENLLQISEAFGV
+641 DTGNLQQISEAFGS
-655 EIHKIEE
+655 EIHKIEGQ
-662 EIYNAAGM
+662 IYEAAGT

-675 SPKQLGEVLFEKL
+675 SPKQLGEILFEKL

-708 LQKLSHKHPII
+708 LQKLAHKHPII
-719 QLILDYRSFTKLK
+719 NLILDYRSFTKLK

-739 PALVNPKDGLIHT
+739 PALVNPRDGLIHT

-811 HLSQDPAMMADFNL
+811 HLSQDPAMVNDFNL

-954 AMIGIHEELERLKMQ
+954 AMIGIHQEMERLKMQ

-988 LDALKAIVQDK
+988 LDALKTIVQDK
-999 MVNALPLSVPVV
+999 MVNALPLSVPVI

>member
-1 MSVYFVTSNYSFSG
+1 MS
-15 AKVRL
+15 
-20 FLKNA
+20 
-25 SIFDFLAFWRRNHP
+25 
-39 SSSYSSYLYT
+39 
-49 FKTNPMETTEK
+49 
-60 KLFLLDAY
+60 
-68 ALIYRAFFAMSK
+68 
-80 NPRLNSKGVNTSAV
+80 
-94 MGFLNSLYEILQK
+94 
-107 EKPSHIGVAFDVA
+107 
-120 GTAQRQAEYSE
+120 
-131 YKANRE
+131 
-137 KMPDDLRDAIPY
+137 
-149 IIRLIEGFNI
+149 
-159 PVYGVEGYEAD
+159 
-170 DVIGT
+170 
-175 LAKKAEQQGFLTY
+175 
-188 MMTPDKDFG
+188 
-197 QLVTDKILLYKPAK
+197 
-211 FGEPAQVWGP
+211 
-221 KEVCERYGIQE
+221 
-232 PKQLIDILG
+232 
-241 LWGDAADNIPGIP
+241 
-254 GIGEKTAAQLV
+254 
-265 GKYGSVENLIA
+265 
-276 HADELKGKQ
+276 
-285 KENVVNFAE
+285 
-294 QGLMSKSLA
+294 
-303 TINLEVP
+303 
-310 VEFNEEELKAK
+310 
-321 EPDVPML
+321 
-328 MALFEE
+328 LFEE
-334 LEFRTF
+334 LNFRTF
-340 AKRFL
+340 VKRFL

-350 KQSTLDGPSTLRQA
+350 KQSTFDGPST
-364 QGSGTL
+364 GSGTF

-379 QSREVTE
+379 QSRVTAE
-386 GSQQNDLFST
+386 SQTPDLFST
-396 EATSPSGQFD
+396 STPSGELD
-406 LFNQGDN
+406 LFHQNDN
-413 SGLLEFSDKDSAKTV
+413 SGLLEFSDKNSAKTV
-428 AHNYQLVE
+428 QHDYKLVE
-436 SDADIQALVGLLS
+436 TDEDIKALVELLS
-449 KQKQFVFD
+449 KQNQFVFD

-478 AHEAWYLSMPADQ
+478 AHEAWYLSMPANR

-500 LRPLFEDE
+500 LRPLFENE
-508 SILKIG
+508 NILKIG

-525 QYGISVKG
+525 QYGICVNG
-533 KLFDTMLAHYLLEP
+533 KMFDTMLAHYLLEP

-553 DYLAEVYLNYIT
+553 DYLAEVYLNYLT

-573 KGRQQKTMREVPVN
+573 KGRQQKTMREVPVE

-635 ANGVRI
+635 ANGVKI
-641 DTENLLQISEAFGV
+641 DTENLHQISEEFGG
-655 EIHKIEE
+655 EIRKIEE
-662 EIYNAAGM
+662 QIYEAAGT

-675 SPKQLGEVLFEKL
+675 SPKQLGEILFEKL
-688 RIDEK
+688 KIDEK

-719 QLILDYRSFTKLK
+719 QMILDYRSFTKLK

-787 FVPRSPQYTLLAADY
+787 FVPRSEAYTLLAADY

-811 HLSQDPAMMADFNL
+811 HLSQDPAMVADFNL

-840 PMDQVTKEQRSRAKA
+840 PMEQVTKEQRSRAKA

-905 RERGYAETILG
+905 REHGYAETILG

-954 AMIGIHEELERLKMQ
+954 AMIGIHQEMQRLKMQ

-988 LDALKAIVQDK
+988 LDTLKTIVNDK

>member
-1 MSVYFVTSNYSFSG
+1 
-15 AKVRL
+15 
-20 FLKNA
+20 
-25 SIFDFLAFWRRNHP
+25 
-39 SSSYSSYLYT
+39 
-49 FKTNPMETTEK
+49 METTEN

-68 ALIYRAFFAMSK
+68 ALIYRAFFALSK
-80 NPRLNSKGVNTSAV
+80 NPRMNSKGVNTSAV

-107 EKPSHIGVAFDVA
+107 EKPTHIGVAFDVS

-137 KMPDDLRDAIPY
+137 KMPDDLRDSIPY
-149 IIRLIEGFNI
+149 IIRLIEAFNI

-175 LAKKAEQQGFLTY
+175 LSKKAEQQGFITY

-221 KEVCERYGIQE
+221 KEVCERYGIQD

-265 GKYGSVENLIA
+265 QKYGSVENLIA

-285 KENVVNFAE
+285 KENVINFAE
-294 QGLMSKSLA
+294 QGLMSKALA
-303 TINLEVP
+303 TINLKVP
-310 VEFNEEELKAK
+310 VDFDEEELKAK
-321 EPDVPML
+321 EPDVPAL

-334 LEFRTF
+334 LEFKTF

-345 EDYKT
+345 DDYKKT
-350 KQSTLDGPSTLRQA
+350 HSNVPAVETSAPKPT
-364 QGSGTL
+364 
-370 ASPSLRGTK
+370 SL
-379 QSREVTE
+379 
-386 GSQQNDLFST
+386 DLFSAASSSA
-396 EATSPSGQFD
+396 EFD
-406 LFNQGDN
+406 LFHQGDN
-413 SGLLEFSDKDSAKTV
+413 SGILEFSDKDSAKTV
-428 AHNYQLVE
+428 AHDYRLVD
-436 SDADIQALVGLLS
+436 SDADIKALVDLLS
-449 KQKQFVFD
+449 TQTQFVFD

-478 AHEAWYLSMPADQ
+478 AHEAWYLSMPSER

-500 LRPLFEDE
+500 LRPLFENKN
-508 SILKIG
+508 ILKIG

-533 KLFDTMLAHYLLEP
+533 PMFDTMLAHYLLEP

-553 DYLAEVYLNYIT
+553 DYLAEIYLNYLT

-573 KGRQQKTMREVPVN
+573 KGRQQKTMREVSVE

-594 EDADITLQLYEKLLP
+594 EDADITLQLYEKLMP
-609 LLKENGVEKLF
+609 LLNENGVEKLF

-641 DTENLLQISEAFGV
+641 DTENLQQISEAFGI

-662 EIYNAAGM
+662 EIYNTAGM

-708 LQKLSHKHPII
+708 LQKLLHKHPII
-719 QLILDYRSFTKLK
+719 QMILDYRSLTKLK

-787 FVPRSPQYTLLAADY
+787 FVPRSEAYTLLAADY

-811 HLSQDPAMMADFNL
+811 HLSQDPAMVNDFNL

-860 IYGMSA
+860 IYGISA

-988 LDALKAIVQDK
+988 LDTLKAIVQDK
-999 MVNALPLSVPVV
+999 MVNALPLSVPVI

>member
-1 MSVYFVTSNYSFSG
+1 
-15 AKVRL
+15 
-20 FLKNA
+20 
-25 SIFDFLAFWRRNHP
+25 
-39 SSSYSSYLYT
+39 
-49 FKTNPMETTEK
+49 METTEK

-68 ALIYRAFFAMSK
+68 ALIYRAFFALNK

-94 MGFLNSLYEILQK
+94 MGFLNSLYEILK
-107 EKPSHIGVAFDVA
+107 NERPTHIGVAFDVA

-149 IIRLIEGFNI
+149 IIRLIEAFNI
-159 PVYGVEGYEAD
+159 PMYGVEGYEAD

-175 LAKKAEQQGFLTY
+175 LSKKAEQQGFTTY

-197 QLVTDKILLYKPAK
+197 QLVTDKVLLYKPAK
-211 FGEPAQVWGP
+211 FGEPAQIWGP

-254 GIGEKTAAQLV
+254 GIGEKTAALLV
-265 GKYGSVENLIA
+265 QKYGSVENLIA

-310 VEFNEEELKAK
+310 VEFNEEELRAK
-321 EPDVPML
+321 EPDVPAL

-345 EDYKT
+345 EDYKG
-350 KQSTLDGPSTLRQA
+350 KRSTLDGPSTLRGA
-364 QGSGTL
+364 SGTAGLGTL

-379 QSREVTE
+379 QSMEALETQ
-386 GSQQNDLFST
+386 SPDLFSNPT
-396 EATSPSGQFD
+396 PSGTFD
-406 LFNQGDN
+406 LFHQGGE
-413 SGLLEFSDKDSAKTV
+413 SETGLLAFSDKDSAKTV
-428 AHNYQLVE
+428 AHDYKLVE
-436 SDADIQALVGLLS
+436 TDADIKALVELLS

-478 AHEAWYLSMPADQ
+478 AHEAWYLPMPANQ
-491 EECQKKLEL
+491 EECQQKLDL
-500 LRPLFEDE
+500 LRPLFENE

-514 QNLKYDISMLA
+514 QNLKYDLSMLA
-525 QYGISVKG
+525 QYGINVRG
-533 KLFDTMLAHYLLEP
+533 KMFDTMLAHYLLEP

-573 KGRQQKTMREVPVN
+573 KGRQQKTMREVPIE

-620 YEIEMPLVPVLSRME
+620 YDIEMPLVPVLSRME
-635 ANGVRI
+635 ANGVKI
-641 DTENLLQISEAFGV
+641 DTENLQQISEEFGR

-662 EIYNAAGM
+662 EIYTLAGM

-675 SPKQLGEVLFEKL
+675 SPKQLGEILFEKL

-708 LQKLSHKHPII
+708 LQKLAHKHPII
-719 QLILDYRSFTKLK
+719 HLILDYRSFTKLK

-776 RTEKGREIRRA
+776 RTEKGREIRKA
-787 FVPRSPQYTLLAADY
+787 FVPRGEAYTLLAADY

-811 HLSQDPAMMADFNL
+811 HLSQDPAMVADFNL

-840 PMDQVTKEQRSRAKA
+840 PMSEVTKEQRSRAKA

-916 RRRYLRDINGAN
+916 RRRYLRDINGSN

-954 AMIGIHEELERLKMQ
+954 AMIGIHEEMQRLKMQ

-988 LDALKAIVQDK
+988 LDTLKSIVNDK
-999 MVNALPLSVPVV
+999 MVNALPLSVPVI

-1017 ANWLEAH
+1017 TNWLEAH

>member
-1 MSVYFVTSNYSFSG
+1 MN
-15 AKVRL
+15 
-20 FLKNA
+20 
-25 SIFDFLAFWRRNHP
+25 RN
-39 SSSYSSYLYT
+39 T
-49 FKTNPMETTEK
+49 METTEK

-68 ALIYRAFFAMSK
+68 ALIYRAFFAMNK
-80 NPRLNSKGVNTSAV
+80 NPRMNSKGVNTSAII
-94 MGFLNSLYEILQK
+94 GFLNSLYEILQK

-149 IIRLIEGFNI
+149 IIRLIEAFNI

-175 LAKKAEQQGFLTY
+175 LSKKAEQQGFLTY

-310 VEFNEEELKAK
+310 VDFDEEELRAK
-321 EPDVPML
+321 EPDVPAL

-345 EDYKT
+345 DDYKKSHGNVPAVET
-350 KQSTLDGPSTLRQA
+350 PTPKPS
-364 QGSGTL
+364 
-370 ASPSLRGTK
+370 SP
-379 QSREVTE
+379 
-386 GSQQNDLFST
+386 DLFSAP
-396 EATSPSGQFD
+396 ATSGEFD
-406 LFNQGDN
+406 LFHQGDN
-413 SGLLEFSDKDSAKTV
+413 SGILEFSDKDSAKTV
-428 AHNYQLVE
+428 SHDYKLVE
-436 SDADIQALVGLLS
+436 DDADIKALVNLLS
-449 KQKQFVFD
+449 KQKEIVFD

-478 AHEAWYLSMPADQ
+478 AHEAWYLSMPA
-491 EECQKKLEL
+491 EREACQKKLEL

-508 SILKIG
+508 SIMKIG
-514 QNLKYDISMLA
+514 QNLKYDISMLT
-525 QYGISVKG
+525 QYGISVRG
-533 KLFDTMLAHYLLEP
+533 PLFDTMLAHYLLEP

-553 DYLAEVYLNYIT
+553 DYLAEVYLNYLT

-573 KGRQQKTMREVPVN
+573 KGRMQKTMREVPVE

-635 ANGVRI
+635 ANGVKI
-641 DTENLLQISEAFGV
+641 DTENLQQISEAFGV

-662 EIYNAAGM
+662 EIYKAAGM

-719 QLILDYRSFTKLK
+719 QMILDYRSFTKLK

-787 FVPRSPQYTLLAADY
+787 FVPRSDAYTLLAADY

-811 HLSQDPAMMADFNL
+811 HLSQDPAMVNDFNL

-916 RRRYLRDINGAN
+916 RRRYLRDINSSN

-954 AMIGIHEELERLKMQ
+954 AMIGIHQELERLKMQ

-988 LDALKAIVQDK
+988 LDTLKSIVNDK
-999 MVNALPLSVPVV
+999 MVNALPLSVPVI

-1017 ANWLEAH
+1017 VNWLEAH

>member
-1 MSVYFVTSNYSFSG
+1 
-15 AKVRL
+15 
-20 FLKNA
+20 
-25 SIFDFLAFWRRNHP
+25 
-39 SSSYSSYLYT
+39 
-49 FKTNPMETTEK
+49 METTEK

-68 ALIYRAFFAMSK
+68 ALIYRAFFALNK
-80 NPRLNSKGVNTSAV
+80 NPRINSKGVNTSAV
-94 MGFLNSLYEILQK
+94 MGFLNSLYEILK
-107 EKPSHIGVAFDVA
+107 NEKPSHIGVAFDVA
-120 GTAQRQAEYSE
+120 GTAQRQEEYSE

-137 KMPDDLRDAIPY
+137 KMPDDLRESIPY
-149 IIRLIEGFNI
+149 IIRLIEAFNI
-159 PVYGVEGYEAD
+159 PIYGVEGYEAD

-175 LAKKAEQQGFLTY
+175 LSKKAEKEGFTTY

-197 QLVTDKILLYKPAK
+197 QLVTDKVLLYKPAK
-211 FGEPAQVWGP
+211 FGEPAQIWGP
-221 KEVCERYGIQE
+221 KEVCERYGISE

-254 GIGEKTAAQLV
+254 GIGEKTAAILV

-285 KENVVNFAE
+285 KENVIAFAE
-294 QGLMSKSLA
+294 QGLMSKALA

-310 VEFNEEELKAK
+310 VNFDENELKAK
-321 EPDVPML
+321 EPDLPAL

-334 LEFRTF
+334 LEFKTF

-345 EDYKT
+345 DDYKKT
-350 KQSTLDGPSTLRQA
+350 HTGEASLDCFVPRNDGKTS
-364 QGSGTL
+364 
-370 ASPSLRGTK
+370 
-379 QSREVTE
+379 
-386 GSQQNDLFST
+386 GSQAPDLFSN
-396 EATSPSGQFD
+396 ETSTPSGQFD
-406 LFNQGDN
+406 LFNQDGGN
-413 SGLLEFSDKDSAKTV
+413 GLLEFSDKDSAKTV
-428 AHNYQLVE
+428 QHVYKLVE
-436 SDADIQALVGLLS
+436 TDEEIKALVERLS
-449 KQKQFVFD
+449 QQTRFVFD
-457 TETTNIDVYSAELV
+457 TETTNIDVYSADLV

-478 AHEAWYLSMPADQ
+478 AHEAWYLSMPANR
-491 EECQKKLEL
+491 EECQRKLEL

-508 SILKIG
+508 SIMKIG
-514 QNLKYDISMLA
+514 QNLKFDISMLA

-533 KLFDTMLAHYLLEP
+533 KLFDTMLAHYLIEP

-553 DYLAEVYLNYIT
+553 DYLAEVYLNYVT
-565 IPIEDLIG
+565 IPIEELIG
-573 KGRQQKTMREVPVN
+573 KGRQQKTMREVPVE

-594 EDADITLQLYEKLLP
+594 EDADITMRLYEKLLP

-635 ANGVRI
+635 ANGVKI
-641 DTENLLQISEAFGV
+641 DTENLKQISDEFAV
-655 EIHKIEE
+655 EIRKIEE
-662 EIYNAAGM
+662 QIYELAGM

-675 SPKQLGEVLFEKL
+675 SPKQLGEILFEKL

-693 AKKTKTGQYATGEDV
+693 AKKTKTGQYATGEEV
-708 LQKLSHKHPII
+708 LQKLAHKHPIVN
-719 QLILDYRSFTKLK
+719 LILDYRSLTKLK

-752 SYNQAVTATGRLSSN
+752 SFNQAVTATGRLSSN

-787 FVPRSPQYTLLAADY
+787 FVPRSEQYTLLAADY

-811 HLSQDPAMMADFNL
+811 HLSQDPAMVADFNL

-840 PMDQVTKEQRSRAKA
+840 PMEQVTKEQRSRAKA

-905 RERGYAETILG
+905 KERGYAETILG

-954 AMIGIHEELERLKMQ
+954 AMIGIHQELERLKMQ

-988 LDALKAIVQDK
+988 LDTLKSIVQDK
-999 MVNALPLSVPVV
+999 MVNAMPLSVPVV
-1011 VEMNTG
+1011 VEINTG